1 MMTKTYDVLCMGR
14 STLDLFGATL
24 NADFADQT
32 AFNAYVGGSPTNIC
46 VAAQRLGLKSA
57 LLTGVGDN
65 FVASFLK
72 KFLNREGVAQ
82 YLIEKP
88 GFQTNTVAVALQPP
102 DEMQFVPYPFHNA
115 DLQLTIADVRNAPIA
130 DCRTF
135 LFTGMCLIQDPSRSA
150 THFAAET
157 AREHGAKVFMDLDY
171 RTPMWTDEDTY
182 GVTARITLPLVDIA
196 LGNESEIRAAGGRD
210 TLEATVERLLSLV
223 REAIIV
229 KRGANGSTVYTRDGA
244 IYDIAPH
251 NVNVVNMLGAGDAY
265 AGGFLYGYLNGW
277 TIEKAAQL
285 GSACGA
291 FIVAEHGTAN
301 AMPTLEQA
309 LAYLED

>member
-88 GFQTNTVAVALQPP
+88 GFQTNTVVVALQPP

-130 DCRTF
+130 DAGRHSRAGAAPQALVDRRSRAHPAGNVTKDVEPLSSECRSNRPPRHAASSRT
-135 LFTGMCLIQDPSRSA
+135 IRRPPSR
-150 THFAAET
+150 
-157 AREHGAKVFMDLDY
+157 
-171 RTPMWTDEDTY
+171 RT
-182 GVTARITLPLVDIA
+182 R
-196 LGNESEIRAAGGRD
+196 
-210 TLEATVERLLSLV
+210 
-223 REAIIV
+223 
-229 KRGANGSTVYTRDGA
+229 NGSVPSSDTW
-244 IYDIAPH
+244 H
-251 NVNVVNMLGAGDAY
+251 
-265 AGGFLYGYLNGW
+265 W
-277 TIEKAAQL
+277 T
-285 GSACGA
+285 
-291 FIVAEHGTAN
+291 
-301 AMPTLEQA
+301 
-309 LAYLED
+309 